1 METSRRVAK
10 PLLWWRLAR
19 VRRSS
24 LNEGEARGYRLRF
37 VSASQCSLMSLFGK
51 QLCGCPEKN
60 LRRHPGT
67 SFARGWAGCSP
78 AKYSRL
84 LNAGVVACTLVSFSR
99 LPKTSLRSL
108 GFNRISGGLFRI
120 PRIPSIFLVESGNRG
135 VSMPKV
141 SSFFVLLFFLVFSGI
156 VPANGS
162 QALDAQDAARTSI
175 GFCINNGMI

>member
-84 LNAGVVACTLVSFSR
+84 LNAGVVACTGLSWRHVLFTRSCRCIHTVHRPRKATFPVLVAKIDRKSTR
-99 LPKTSLRSL
+99 LNSSH
-108 GFNRISGGLFRI
+108 GYISYA
-120 PRIPSIFLVESGNRG
+120 
-135 VSMPKV
+135 
-141 SSFFVLLFFLVFSGI
+141 VF
-156 VPANGS
+156 
-162 QALDAQDAARTSI
+162 
-175 GFCINNGMI
+175 